1 MGPKIRRV
9 VTGHDAAGKA
19 VVKIDDIATNAS
31 SRRPGSTSVLLWST
45 DSFPTVNEGDE
56 DFGARKLGTT
66 VENGT
71 VFRVVRYEPGVT
83 PRRHRTDSV
92 DYAVVIS
99 GEIDMELDDGVTVS
113 LKPGDTLVQRGTV
126 HNWVNR
132 GNEPALVAFVLVHAK
147 PVTAGGKILHAE
159 G

>member
-1 MGPKIRRV
+1 MSLRIRRV
-9 VTGHDAAGKA
+9 VTGHDASGRA
-19 VVKIDDIATNAS
+19 VVKIDEIAKSVS
-31 SRRPGSTSVLLWST
+31 SRRPGASSTVIWST
-45 DSFPTVNEGDE
+45 DTFPVVNEGD
-56 DFGARKLGTT
+56 DDRSDKVNGTT
-66 VENGT
+66 LENGT

-99 GEIDMELDDGVTVS
+99 GEIDMELDGETVT
-113 LKPGDTLVQRGTV
+113 LKAGDVLVQRGTV

-132 GNEPALVAFVLVHAK
+132 GKEVAVVAFVLVAAK
-147 PVTAGGKILHAE
+147 PVTVGGKTLAAV